1 MQHGANGRT
10 TMTSLKRARQ
20 IVNKTEEI
28 TRIKRAANK
37 AYRRRTKQQLA
48 QAQDFD
54 DADFSMNPREYDTAW
69 HAC

>member
-1 MQHGANGRT
+1 MQHGSNGRT
-10 TMTSLKRARQ
+10 TSTSLRQARQ

-69 HAC
+69 HAY